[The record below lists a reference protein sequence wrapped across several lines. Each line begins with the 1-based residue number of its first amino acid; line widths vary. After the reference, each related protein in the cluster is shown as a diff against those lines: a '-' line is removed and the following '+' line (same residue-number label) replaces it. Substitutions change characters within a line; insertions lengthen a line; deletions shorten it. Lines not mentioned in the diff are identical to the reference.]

1 MEKTNPNQP
10 LEETVSTGEQD
21 KKKYPLSA
29 GEKVF
34 AVILLLTGL
43 GAFGLA
49 LELWGRMS
57 EPKVASAAALPLFV
71 SGLWVIMALL
81 TVIENVRLDTPL
93 RALTSTKEKILEG
106 LRYAIPKEVLIV
118 LLAIL
123 AYCVLLLLG
132 VSFYI
137 ATPLFLYGNMCYLT
151 RKNYL
156 KNILWT
162 AIVMAFIVVVFRML
176 FGVIFP

>member
-1 MEKTNPNQP
+1 MEERKQNRAPESVSP
-10 LEETVSTGEQD
+10 LGEERRPV
-21 KKKYPLSA
+21 LAA

-34 AVILLLTGL
+34 AVVLLLAGL

-49 LELWGRMS
+49 LELWTRMS
-57 EPKVASAAALPLFV
+57 EPRIASAAALPLFV

-81 TVIENVRLDTPL
+81 TVIENFRLDTPL
-93 RALTSTKEKILEG
+93 TGVSAWKEKLRAG
-106 LRYAIPKEVLIV
+106 LRYAMPKEVAV
-118 LLAIL
+118 MLLAIL
-123 AYCVLLLLG
+123 AYCVLLLAG

-137 ATPLFLYGNMCYLT
+137 ATPLFLYGSMCYLM

-162 AIVMAFIVVVFRML
+162 AVVMAFIVVVFRML
-176 FGVIFP
+176 FSVIFP

>member
-1 MEKTNPNQP
+1 MEESKNNQSQEKEISQAERGKQKP
-10 LEETVSTGEQD
+10 TLA
-21 KKKYPLSA
+21 A

-49 LELWGRMS
+49 LELWSRMS
-57 EPKVASAAALPLFV
+57 EPKIASAAALPLFV
-71 SGLWVIMALL
+71 SGLWVLMALL
-81 TVIENVRLDTPL
+81 TVIENFRLDTPL
-93 RALTSTKEKILEG
+93 SGLSSMKEKLWAG
-106 LRYAIPKEVLIV
+106 LRYAMPLEVLVMIF
-118 LLAIL
+118 AIL
-123 AYCVLLLLG
+123 AYCILLLIG

-162 AIVMAFIVVVFRML
+162 AIVMVFIVLVFRML
-176 FGVIFP
+176 FSVIFP